1 MWGRFIYREILAPE
15 RLVWVNS
22 FSDEHGGLA
31 RVPFSDAWPTEM
43 LNAVTFAE
51 AAEQTL
57 VTITTRALN
66 ATDEEQ
72 KTFDTNQE
80 NMTQG
85 WGGTTRRLHVA
96 AFSKGG
102 VVPTRGATSEV
113 ARASRP
119 CFSFIC

>member
-72 KTFDTNQE
+72 KTFDTNHE

-85 WGGTTRRLHVA
+85 WGGTTRAYTSRLSA
-96 AFSKGG
+96 KGASC
-102 VVPTRGATSEV
+102 PPGA
-113 ARASRP
+113 RRP
-119 CFSFIC
+119 K